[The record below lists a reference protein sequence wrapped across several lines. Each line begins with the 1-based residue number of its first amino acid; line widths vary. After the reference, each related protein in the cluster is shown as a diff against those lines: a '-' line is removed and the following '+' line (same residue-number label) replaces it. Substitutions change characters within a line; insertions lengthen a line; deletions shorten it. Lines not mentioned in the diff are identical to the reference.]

1 MKRASAVVVLLAIS
15 MAGCTAPPSSKAE
28 KVGEV
33 GASSGASSGADD
45 SSAAAT
51 FKIGDVVK
59 KGKFEAAVLSINANV
74 KSSNQFE
81 KPDEGK
87 KWFAV
92 EFQLKNNGKESES
105 ISTIIQ
111 FKLKDNTN
119 AQYDVGFTT
128 QPEPKFPDGELAAGD
143 TARGWITF
151 EIPPASAG
159 LKFIFDAEVFGGGR
173 VTWDLGV

>member
-1 MKRASAVVVLLAIS
+1 MRRRLSLLVLLTVFLG
-15 MAGCTAPPSSKAE
+15 GCSAPPADKAE

-33 GASSGASSGADD
+33 NASGTDKEQPSS
-45 SSAAAT
+45 ST
-51 FKIGDVVK
+51 FKTGDVVK
-59 KGKFEAAVLSINANV
+59 KGDFEAAVLSVNGDI
-74 KSSNQFE
+74 KSNNQFE
-81 KPDEGK
+81 KPEEGK

-105 ISTIIQ
+105 VSTLIQ
-111 FKLKDNTN
+111 FKLKDSTN
-119 AQYDVGFTT
+119 AQYDIAFASN
-128 QPEPKFPDGELAAGD
+128 PEPKFPDGELAAGD

-151 EIPPASAG
+151 EIPPNSTG